1 MKEYYIL
8 SVSHTYKVDSHIL
21 LWANN
26 NKGYTFVVEEAGRY
40 SEEKVL
46 ESLEYYNNGRGTLAV
61 PCDIVDS
68 MKTRPDTKS
77 GLNGSVVLHLKDNWK
92 DFLRYAI
99 AKPEN
104 VPTIK
109 YKEVEKVA

>member
-46 ESLEYYNNGRGTLAV
+46 ES
-61 PCDIVDS
+61 IS
-68 MKTRPDTKS
+68 
-77 GLNGSVVLHLKDNWK
+77 
-92 DFLRYAI
+92 
-99 AKPEN
+99 
-104 VPTIK
+104 
-109 YKEVEKVA
+109 

>member
-21 LWANN
+21 LWAAN
-26 NKGYTFVVEEAGRY
+26 NKGYTFVVEEAGKY

-61 PCDIVDS
+61 PCEIVDS
-68 MKTRPDTKS
+68 MKTRPDINS
-77 GLNGSVVLHLKDNWK
+77 GLNGSIILNSKDNWN
-92 DFLRYAI
+92 DFLKYAI
-99 AKPEN
+99 TKPEN
-104 VPTIK
+104 TPLIK
-109 YKEVEKVA
+109 YKDFQKVA